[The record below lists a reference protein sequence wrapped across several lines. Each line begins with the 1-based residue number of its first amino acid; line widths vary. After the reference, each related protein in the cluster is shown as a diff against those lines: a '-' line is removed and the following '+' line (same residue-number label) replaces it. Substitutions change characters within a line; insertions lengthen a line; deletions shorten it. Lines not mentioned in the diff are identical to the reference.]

1 MISAVEVKNL
11 RGIREGKLEGLTP
24 LVVLVGPNGCGK
36 STLLDALLIGGS
48 QSPAVAIGEVVSR
61 HSTVGDATRWMFW
74 KGIPSNFVEITIRDE
89 SDTRNYY
96 LGVEDNGND
105 KHTIWCDIGDGI
117 KLTDKVGTVF
127 LNSIAVGHHRDHA
140 VDFRSLNARLIET
153 DAKSVPLTDLYS
165 EIVERGRKKEVS
177 ALLSQVVLGYED
189 LVILTEGNKPYL
201 SIVLNDHSIPNEITG
216 EGIQALLRLSLELA
230 SRPGGIVLLEEPE
243 VHQHPGAL
251 RQSAK
256 AIWAA
261 IRRGVQVVISTHS
274 LEFIDTLLSEVQ
286 TQEELDQMSVFRL
299 LLKEGCLSSSRIA
312 GSDIAFSRTEIG
324 DDLR

>member
-48 QSPAVAIGEVVSR
+48 NSPADAIDEVVSR
-61 HSTVGDATRWMFW
+61 HNTMGDAARWLFW
-74 KGIPSNFVEITIRDE
+74 KGDRNSTLEIAVKDAIDIRGYRLRVAGDWFRGSLYFSCEFLVNSE
-89 SDTRNYY
+89 S
-96 LGVEDNGND
+96 LGVITARINSSP
-105 KHTIWCDIGDGI
+105 IGDGHDY
-117 KLTDKVGTVF
+117 LQLQT
-127 LNSIAVGHHRDHA
+127 LES
-140 VDFRSLNARLIET
+140 RLIET
-153 DAKSVPLTDLYS
+153 DSRKVRLTELYS
-165 EIVERGRKKEVS
+165 RAVEGGRKKDIV
-177 ALLSQVVLGYED
+177 ALLKQVIFGFENLE
-189 LVILTEGNKPYL
+189 ILTEGGSPYL